1 MSPKAIIALVMLGLI
16 LAGFVF
22 LQVRKRKNNR

>member
-16 LAGFVF
+16 LVGFVF